1 MTPEGRAVSDGN
13 PPFLVIGIFLDQ
25 RRLVEKSFCD
35 YSANH
40 SVNFRPWILQRV
52 TQCMTS
58 GLTALLALH
67 RPCAQ

>member
-1 MTPEGRAVSDGN
+1 MTPEGKAMSDGN
-13 PPFLVIGIFLDQ
+13 PPFWSSVFSWIKGDWWKNLFVITLLIT
-25 RRLVEKSFCD
+25 
-35 YSANH
+35 
-40 SVNFRPWILQRV
+40 VNFRPWILQHV